1 MNHINFDLGQG
12 CGSFSYHVWAMGV
25 PETATR
31 RYFFC
36 CVQLR
41 LGVDPKSVAPVF
53 SRKEL
58 GWAMKVDEGGAPYWI
73 TWFNRG
79 LLDLWRILQ
88 IDPSIYLS
96 IQPSIHPFIHP
107 SIYLCFYL
115 SIYISICL
123 SILSYPILSY
133 PIYYII
139 LYLIFMDDLSI
150 VNLVNIV

>member
-1 MNHINFDLGQG
+1 
-12 CGSFSYHVWAMGV
+12 
-25 PETATR
+25 
-31 RYFFC
+31 
-36 CVQLR
+36 
-41 LGVDPKSVAPVF
+41 
-53 SRKEL
+53 
-58 GWAMKVDEGGAPYWI
+58 MKVDEGGAPYWI

-96 IQPSIHPFIHP
+96 IQPSIHPFIFV
-107 SIYLCFYL
+107 SIFLFIYL
-115 SIYISICL
+115 SVS
-123 SILSYPILSY
+123 LSYPILSY